1 MGDSAMRRHILTSM
15 RDLISETPSPTRE
28 ESKQRLRLRRFM
40 QASIFSVLYLLV
52 LAIFYTQDKVDRE
65 TLFEAC
71 AIVATVIFGFFIVF
85 RLGLN
90 RRFPDPSLTVFQLL
104 AAVFTMLF
112 VVYRAPDSRL
122 AFTAFFFVA
131 LMFGMLRCSST
142 KLAVLGVVSLAAFAL
157 VIECRY
163 SDNHDAEMLRLD
175 MLQFVVISITFPWFV
190 FIGGRVKQL
199 QRDLL
204 EVNIKLEDIE
214 EQARH
219 DDLTGAYNR
228 RALMVAMEESKQ
240 RANASGE
247 PLSICVIDLDLF
259 KRYNDEFDHLTGDR
273 VLQAFAKA
281 ARDGLRSTDVF
292 GRYGGDEFVQIL
304 PHTALAGAMLDAER
318 LRNRISTLDI
328 PFARSMGPLT
338 VSVGVA
344 QHRPGE
350 TIVQTFARADGALYK
365 AKQLGR
371 NRVEC

>member
-112 VVYRAPDSRL
+112 VIYRAPDSRL

>member
-1 MGDSAMRRHILTSM
+1 MGDSAVRRQILTSM
-15 RDLISETPSPTRE
+15 RDLISHTRLAKRE
-28 ESKQRLRLRRFM
+28 EFKQHLRLRRFLL
-40 QASIFSVLYLLV
+40 ASAFSVLYLLV
-52 LAIFYTQDKVDRE
+52 LLIFCTQDKVDRK

-71 AIVATVIFGFFIVF
+71 AIVATVISIFFFVF

-90 RRFPDPSLTVFQLL
+90 LRSSDPSLTVFQFL

-131 LMFGMLRCSST
+131 LMFSMLRCSGR
-142 KLAVLGVVSLAAFAL
+142 KLAVLGSVSLASFVL
-157 VIECRY
+157 VIWRRY
-163 SDNHDAEMLRLD
+163 SDNGDAEMLRLD
-175 MLQFVVISITFPWFV
+175 LLLFVVIAVTFPWFV

-204 EVNIKLEDIE
+204 DVNIKLEDIE
-214 EQARH
+214 EKARR
-219 DDLTGAYNR
+219 DDLTGVYNR
-228 RALMVAMEESKQ
+228 RALMIAMEESKQ
-240 RANASGE
+240 RANVTGE
-247 PLSICVIDLDLF
+247 PLSICVIDLDFF

-273 VLQAFAKA
+273 VLQAFAHA
-281 ARDGLRSTDVF
+281 VRDGLRSTDVF
-292 GRYGGDEFVQIL
+292 GRYGGEEFVQIL
-304 PHTALAGAMLDAER
+304 PHTELAGAILDAER
-318 LRNRISTLDI
+318 LRNRISRLDI
-328 PFARSMGPLT
+328 PFARSMRPLT

-344 QHRPGE
+344 QYRHGE

>member
-1 MGDSAMRRHILTSM
+1 MGHSAKRPHILTSM
-15 RDLISETPSPTRE
+15 RDLIPETPSPTRE

-40 QASIFSVLYLLV
+40 QASVFSVLYLLV

-71 AIVATVIFGFFIVF
+71 AIVSTVICGLFIVF

-90 RRFPDPSLTVFQLL
+90 RRFPDPSLTAFQLL

-112 VVYRAPDSRL
+112 VLYRAPDSRL
-122 AFTAFFFVA
+122 AFTAFFFVGF
-131 LMFGMLRCSST
+131 MFGMLRCSGT

-157 VIECRY
+157 VIGYRY
-163 SDNHDAEMLRLD
+163 RENHDAEMVRLD

-219 DDLTGAYNR
+219 DDLTGVYNR
-228 RALMVAMEESKQ
+228 RALMAAMEESKQ

-273 VLQAFAKA
+273 VLQAFAQA

-318 LRNRISTLDI
+318 LRNRISTLEI
-328 PFARSMGPLT
+328 PFAPSMGPLT

-344 QHRPGE
+344 QYRPGE

-365 AKQLGR
+365 AKQVGR

>member
-1 MGDSAMRRHILTSM
+1 MGDGAMRPHILTSM

-52 LAIFYTQDKVDRE
+52 MVIFYTQDKVDRE

-71 AIVATVIFGFFIVF
+71 AIVSTLIFGFFIAF

-90 RRFPDPSLTVFQLL
+90 RRFPDPSLTVSQLL

-131 LMFGMLRCSST
+131 LMFGMLRCSGT

-157 VIECRY
+157 VIGCRY
-163 SDNHDAEMLRLD
+163 SGNHDAEMARLD
-175 MLQFVVISITFPWFV
+175 MLQFVVISITFPWFL

-219 DDLTGAYNR
+219 DDLTGVYNR

-240 RANASGE
+240 RADASGE

-273 VLQAFAKA
+273 VLQAFAQA
-281 ARDGLRSTDVF
+281 
-292 GRYGGDEFVQIL
+292 IL
-304 PHTALAGAMLDAER
+304 IA
-318 LRNRISTLDI
+318 I
-328 PFARSMGPLT
+328 
-338 VSVGVA
+338 
-344 QHRPGE
+344 
-350 TIVQTFARADGALYK
+350 
-365 AKQLGR
+365 
-371 NRVEC
+371 